1 MKEMRGINV
10 ITLIEGIKCISQA
23 GYELSFTQRLIL
35 LVIGGAIPIFLLKIA
50 LKRYYENELTE
61 AYAEL
66 DSVKKEKEKI
76 EKKLEKVNESIKEK
90 EKEISILKEEIKKK
104 DDMIADYQ
112 EKMKKLENIMGYA
125 KKLKEEKEELERLIE
140 EKEEEIERL
149 RESIPYQDEEY
160 YGDLSYWTG
169 KKLYELKHRFPN
181 MSYRKMEEITG
192 VSKSTIQ
199 KRVSKYME
207 QMDRS

>member
-10 ITLIEGIKCISQA
+10 IALIEAIKCISQA
-23 GYELSFTQRLIL
+23 GSELSFTQRLIL

-76 EKKLEKVNESIKEK
+76 EKKLEEVNESIKEK

-104 DDMIADYQ
+104 DDMITDYQ

-140 EKEEEIERL
+140 EKEE
-149 RESIPYQDEEY
+149 
-160 YGDLSYWTG
+160 
-169 KKLYELKHRFPN
+169 
-181 MSYRKMEEITG
+181 
-192 VSKSTIQ
+192 
-199 KRVSKYME
+199 
-207 QMDRS
+207 